1 MSLPFE
7 NSSVEVVVGDGSAN
21 CLCYGQLHRLARSIR
36 DVLTE
41 SGRFVLRCYTRPEAP
56 ESLGDILD
64 DVGTPGLPSFHH
76 LKLRLLMALQ
86 PDTESGVRVR
96 DVYEA
101 WRENRRSMMNGWD
114 PATVATIECYRDS
127 DTLYSFPTLAELRS
141 VLAECFDEIAVNVP
155 RYTLGE
161 RCPTL
166 VLAPRAVLHRG

>member
-1 MSLPFE
+1 
-7 NSSVEVVVGDGSAN
+7 VEVVVGDGSAN
-21 CLCYGQLHRLARSIR
+21 CLCYGQLHRLARGIR

-41 SGRFVLRCYTRPEAP
+41 TGRFVLRCYARPEAP

-64 DVGTPGLPSFHH
+64 DVGTPKLPSFHH

-155 RYTLGE
+155 GYALGE